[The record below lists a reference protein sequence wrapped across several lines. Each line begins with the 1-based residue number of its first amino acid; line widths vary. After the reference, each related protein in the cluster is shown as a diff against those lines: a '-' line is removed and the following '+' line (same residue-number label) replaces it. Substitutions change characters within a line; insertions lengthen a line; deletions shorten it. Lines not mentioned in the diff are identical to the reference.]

1 MSGPNQDLPH
11 GPEPATRRRGIGW
24 LRWAR
29 SLLPVPGNP
38 GKDGS
43 TRRPGIA
50 IITYKR
56 ADWLDKCLSAVRS
69 NTAGP
74 YDLIVV
80 CDSDEDAE
88 TMAVCKKH
96 GVDAIFAPN
105 RGVVWNKNRA
115 LFHFMNQTDCDPII
129 LLEDDTYPMESG
141 WLDQWVDA
149 ANRWH
154 HVNYSH
160 PALFAEGRK
169 PVSGDGTPAHP
180 HIHTLVTG
188 QCTAVSRHAMQTA
201 GYLDTRFSGY
211 GHGHVEWTRRHANLL
226 YKNNVEGFSA
236 STMLFLSIKGGIR
249 SENAPSFRNAED
261 VARNAEVLRVAIRH
275 APRYLE
281 PWKSDSEREVLLSE
295 IGAKGRRESSSYTS
309 MLRKMHRQPAFR
321 GSVDVCVRKRRAFC
335 IRGWAA
341 HPDGKPVSYFLV
353 SIGDNPIVDAVVT
366 RSERTDVIEA
376 HPDVA
381 RDCGFELAFN
391 LPERMSS
398 DFEGQEVVVSPMA
411 NGIAG
416 QPLRNVQRF
425 VWPPP
430 RTAVPVPD
438 NPHMPEKSV
447 QRLGKLMAEST
458 CYLEYG
464 SGGTTLKAADIGVPV
479 IISVESDPDWLD
491 AVDDKIKD
499 RSTRSEVIF
508 LYTDIGPTRE
518 WGLPVDD
525 AGWKNYPGYALDAW
539 TECRSRGLQPDLIL
553 IDGRFRVACC
563 LATLLF
569 AKPGAR
575 ILFDDYLDRPDLM
588 EVERFV
594 KPESTFDRVAEF
606 VVPDDL
612 PRDDIWL
619 ALIAASSNPN

>member
-1 MSGPNQDLPH
+1 MTGGNTDLPQDSK
-11 GPEPATRRRGIGW
+11 PADRRRGSGW
-24 LRWAR
+24 FRWAG
-29 SLLPVPGNP
+29 SLLPAPNTP

-43 TRRPGIA
+43 TRRPGVA
-50 IITYKR
+50 VITYKR
-56 ADWLDKCLSAVRS
+56 ADWLDKCLSAIKS
-69 NTAGP
+69 NTPGP

-88 TMAVCKKH
+88 TMAVCEKH
-96 GVDAIFAPN
+96 GVEGIFAPN

-115 LFHFMNQTDCDPII
+115 LFHFMSQTGCDPII
-129 LLEDDTYPMESG
+129 LLEDDSYPMEPG
-141 WLDQWVDA
+141 WLDQWAEA
-149 ANRWH
+149 ARRWH

-169 PVSGDGTPAHP
+169 PVSGDGTPGHP

-236 STMLFLSIKGGIR
+236 STMLFLSIGGGIR

-261 VARNAEVLRVAIRH
+261 VARNAEVLRVTIRH
-275 APRYLE
+275 APKYLD
-281 PWKSDSEREVLLSE
+281 PWKSDSEKEVLLSE
-295 IGAKGRRESSSYTS
+295 IGTGGRRESAGYASI
-309 MLRKMHRQPAFR
+309 LRRISRQPAFR
-321 GSVDVCVRKRRAFC
+321 GSVDGCVRKRRAFC

-341 HPDGKPVSYFLV
+341 HPDGKPVSHFHV
-353 SIGDNPIVDAVVT
+353 RIGDKQILDTVVT
-366 RSERTDVIEA
+366 KSKRMDVVRA
-376 HPDVA
+376 CPDIDP
-381 RDCGFELAFN
+381 DCGFELAFN
-391 LPERMSS
+391 LAEQVSS
-398 DFEGQEVVVSPMA
+398 DLEGQEVVVSPMA
-411 NGIAG
+411 DEIAG
-416 QPLRNVQRF
+416 QPLASAQRF
-425 VWPPP
+425 VWPP

-438 NPHMPEKSV
+438 SPHMPEKSV
-447 QRLGKLMAEST
+447 QRLGRLMMEAT

-479 IISVESDPDWLD
+479 IVSVESDPDWLD
-491 AVDDKIKD
+491 AVDDKIKKK
-499 RSTRSEVIF
+499 STRSETI
-508 LYTDIGPTRE
+508 LLHSDIGPTRE

-525 AGWKNYPGYALDAW
+525 AGWKNYPAYALDAW
-539 TECRSRGLQPDLIL
+539 AQCRGRGLQPDLIL

-588 EVERFV
+588 AVERFV
-594 KPESTFDRVAEF
+594 KPEGTFDRVAEF
-606 VVPDDL
+606 VVPDNL

-619 ALIAASSNPN
+619 ALIEACSNPN